1 MTTRGWFE
9 ATLQA
14 AFTSFCRRLAEGR
27 PASFQD
33 FLHAA
38 DSYIAAEYGG
48 MELEKYGAKLANH
61 GSRMAAERQAR
72 VITLVEQGA
81 SPEEIAK
88 AERITVRHARRLRG
102 RLRSSGE

>member
-14 AFTSFCRRLAEGR
+14 GFRTFCQRLAEGR

-33 FLHAA
+33 FLAA
-38 DSYIAAEYGG
+38 CDHYIAAEYGG
-48 MELEKYGAKLANH
+48 MQLEKYGAKMANH
-61 GSRMAAERQAR
+61 GSRMAADREAR

-102 RLRSSGE
+102 RLRSGE